1 MKLKEAIATINATL
15 KKHNIE
21 NFLLESTIIAAYVL
35 KKDDVFVLS
44 NPDLE
49 INEVFFNNM
58 IKCAKRRIARE
69 PLSYITHKKEFMGLE
84 FYIDENVLIP
94 RPETEN
100 LTEEAIY
107 YIRNYN
113 LNKVLDLGTGSGSI
127 AISIEHFTHT
137 TVIGCDIS
145 LKALKVAS
153 INKKLLKSNIYLV
166 NTNLLSA
173 FKSNFDIIVSNPPY
187 ILPSEFD
194 GLSKEVKKEPKIA
207 LLCDKNYFLI
217 QSIIEQ
223 SKKISK
229 FLLMEIAPNMRS
241 FLEQFKELVCIK
253 QDYAGLDRIAIFRF

>member
-1 MKLKEAIATINATL
+1 MKLKEAIATINSML

-21 NFLLESTIIAAYVL
+21 NFSLESTIIAAYVL

-44 NPDLE
+44 NPGLE
-49 INEVFFNNM
+49 INEIFFNDM
-58 IKCAKRRIARE
+58 LKCTKRRIYGE
-69 PLSYITHKKEFMGLE
+69 PLAYITHKKEFMGLE
-84 FYIDENVLIP
+84 FYVNKNVLIP

-100 LTEEAIY
+100 LTEEAIC

-113 LNKVLDLGTGSGSI
+113 LNRVLDLGTGSGAI
-127 AISIEHFTHT
+127 AISIEHFTNA
-137 TVIGCDIS
+137 TVVACDIS
-145 LKALKVAS
+145 IKALKVAN

-166 NTNLLSA
+166 NGNLLSA

-187 ILPSEFD
+187 ILPSEFE

-207 LLCDKNYFLI
+207 LLCDENYFLI

-229 FLLMEIAPNMRS
+229 LLLMEIAPNIRI
-241 FLEQFKELVCIK
+241 FLEQFKELACIK
-253 QDYAGLDRIAIFRF
+253 KDYAGLDRIAIFRF

>member
-113 LNKVLDLGTGSGSI
+113 LNKVLDLGTGFWLYCNLYR
-127 AISIEHFTHT
+127 ALYTHY
-137 TVIGCDIS
+137 S
-145 LKALKVAS
+145 HWL
-153 INKKLLKSNIYLV
+153 
-166 NTNLLSA
+166 
-173 FKSNFDIIVSNPPY
+173 
-187 ILPSEFD
+187 
-194 GLSKEVKKEPKIA
+194 
-207 LLCDKNYFLI
+207 
-217 QSIIEQ
+217 
-223 SKKISK
+223 
-229 FLLMEIAPNMRS
+229 
-241 FLEQFKELVCIK
+241 
-253 QDYAGLDRIAIFRF
+253 